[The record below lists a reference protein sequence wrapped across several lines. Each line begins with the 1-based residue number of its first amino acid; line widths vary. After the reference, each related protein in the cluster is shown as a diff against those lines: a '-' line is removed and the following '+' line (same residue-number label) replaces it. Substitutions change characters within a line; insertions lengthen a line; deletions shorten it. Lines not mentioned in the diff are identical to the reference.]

1 METDFFLRE
10 FQHDVDEEELV
21 WHRDRSDREIAVLSG
36 NGWKLQMDDELP
48 EELTQGRLYHIN
60 KMVYH
65 RLIKGSGK
73 LLLKIREK

>member
-1 METDFFLRE
+1 METDLFLRE